1 MDLRK
6 RWQQLFP
13 VSNESEVIESFHDLE
28 VQYAQSG
35 RHYHTFKHIEQLL
48 SLSDRFGSL
57 VQDKKI
63 VDLAIFFH
71 DAVYIPGSSHNEIE
85 SAEMAS
91 ITLIKLGSE
100 KEIRDKIIEYILATK
115 DHFSVETGDQDLKFF
130 LDFDLDILSS
140 ESDVYQQYAVDIR
153 KEYAAIP
160 DVMYKQGRLLFLTKA
175 LQLPHLFFTEEF
187 RQKESKAKENLQWE
201 AEQLK
206 RDD

>member
-1 MDLRK
+1 
-6 RWQQLFP
+6 
-13 VSNESEVIESFHDLE
+13 
-28 VQYAQSG
+28 
-35 RHYHTFKHIEQLL
+35 
-48 SLSDRFGSL
+48 
-57 VQDKKI
+57 
-63 VDLAIFFH
+63 
-71 DAVYIPGSSHNEIE
+71 
-85 SAEMAS
+85 MAS